1 MFMISIECHLLHT
14 GEGGIII
21 NKSIA
26 EGYKL
31 EFVNQFMENLVYN
44 VCYVR
49 L

>member
-1 MFMISIECHLLHT
+1 MFMISIGYHILHT
-14 GEGGIII
+14 REGGIII

-31 EFVNQFMENLVYN
+31 EFVNQFMEILVYN
-44 VCYVR
+44 VCYGG